1 MTIGA
6 IVSGPRDGVGGFCLR
21 RCVSQRMLAP
31 FSSAGPQR
39 RPPDD
44 PSSWFHPASSQRE
57 GGEALARCP
66 ATTTTTMT
74 MTTATRKICLHNEV
88 NGDKSRRRRRRELCF
103 GFLRRLDGFFVCKLF
118 RGVEAFEGLPRGAS
132 ARPASEVDMVI
143 MVTLLLLVTPP
154 ILQKKKNVS

>member
-6 IVSGPRDGVGGFCLR
+6 IVSWPRDGVGGFCLR

-88 NGDKSRRRRRRELCF
+88 NGDKSRRRRRRWELCF
-103 GFLRRLDGFFVCKLF
+103 GFLRRLDGFLSANSSEAPRPLKVCL
-118 RGVEAFEGLPRGAS
+118 GEPRLG
-132 ARPASEVDMVI
+132 P
-143 MVTLLLLVTPP
+143 
-154 ILQKKKNVS
+154 LQKSTW